1 MKHLLQKLKTFGAR
15 ARRRRGGLNFF
26 ELVIA
31 MLIISITS
39 VAVASSFYT
48 AYGEL
53 NRQRRAMYANKLLEA
68 EAEYWKGRI
77 HSQFPTAFEMAH
89 TVPNPK
95 NPIPLDKYTPAGGR
109 VLADINRAPIVPVDK
124 FETKIHPDWYE
135 IRVYI
140 RYLEP
145 TFDVVNGP
153 RRYKEVV
160 KELVVPF
167 IPSSL

>member
-1 MKHLLQKLKTFGAR
+1 MKRLLRKLKTVGAR
-15 ARRRRGGLNFF
+15 LRRRRGGLNFF
-26 ELVIA
+26 ELVIS
-31 MLIISITS
+31 MLIIAVTS

-53 NRQRRAMYANKLLEA
+53 NRQRRSNYANQLLKS

-77 HSQFPTAFEMAH
+77 HSAFPTAYEMAH
-89 TVPNPK
+89 HIPNPN
-95 NPIPLDKYTPAGGR
+95 NPIPLDKFTPAGR
-109 VLADINRAPIVPVDK
+109 TVLAEVKRAPVVRVDK
-124 FETKIHPDWYE
+124 FETPVRPDWYE

-145 TFDVVNGP
+145 TFESTGEP

-167 IPSSL
+167 IQSSM